1 MLSKPPISYHL
12 CGNAYKC
19 PNYQLVCAFKK
30 KKALSTE
37 YCETSRMFV
46 GSSSDNVGVR
56 SLVKGVLG
64 PEESWMVVQAKRR
77 RDREDVY
84 KKNPGLDPVFM
95 KI

>member
-1 MLSKPPISYHL
+1 MFAKQTTNQLSSL
-12 CGNAYKC
+12 RKC
-19 PNYQLVCAFKK
+19 VQVSQLVCAFKK

>member
-1 MLSKPPISYHL
+1 ML
-12 CGNAYKC
+12 
-19 PNYQLVCAFKK
+19 
-30 KKALSTE
+30 
-37 YCETSRMFV
+37 V
-46 GSSSDNVGVR
+46 GSSSDNDGVR

-64 PEESWMVVQAKRR
+64 PEESWVVVQAKRR

>member
-1 MLSKPPISYHL
+1 MCIQKEEGPSVGILRVL
-12 CGNAYKC
+12 RNFA
-19 PNYQLVCAFKK
+19 NVRWQL
-30 KKALSTE
+30 
-37 YCETSRMFV
+37 YYI
-46 GSSSDNVGVR
+46 SDNVGVR

-64 PEESWMVVQAKRR
+64 PEESWVVVQAKRR

>member
-1 MLSKPPISYHL
+1 MR
-12 CGNAYKC
+12 
-19 PNYQLVCAFKK
+19 
-30 KKALSTE
+30 
-37 YCETSRMFV
+37 TSVPTSMCIQKEEGPLRMFV

-64 PEESWMVVQAKRR
+64 PEESWVVVQAKRR